1 MIEMMWNITVIDI
14 STTLRGVLMKVC
26 KDKSVS
32 DTIRKKRARAVLELC
47 AVWEGLKSKGN
58 EGGAQQKS
66 VRNLYA
72 SATAAAMEATLEKAR
87 REEEE
92 RYKKEQGQ

>member
-14 STTLRGVLMKVC
+14 SNTLREVVMKVC
-26 KDKSVS
+26 KDTSVPDS
-32 DTIRKKRARAVLELC
+32 VRKKRAAAVMELGT
-47 AVWEGLKSKGN
+47 VWEELKSKKG
-58 EGGAQQKS
+58 ELGAQKS
-66 VRNLYA
+66 VRNMYA

-92 RYKKEQGQ
+92 HYKKEETQ